1 MPRFGVAVERRVGA
15 RGNWSYGMGIGEACS
30 IGAALSWAGGVIVYK
45 RLGETLAPSTL
56 NLVKNV
62 LVLGMILPTVP
73 LVHGFALPALSANAI
88 GLALLSGVLGIALA
102 DTLYFKALNTLG
114 AGRMGIVGNFY
125 SPFVIML
132 SFAFLGE
139 RLNGLQLAGFALV
152 SGGVLIVSA
161 SDPHKRLSKAELRRG
176 ALLGVTAVLL
186 MASAIVMI
194 KRVLEGAPLFWIV
207 LLRLVG
213 GVAGMLAMF
222 AWRREP
228 LPIPGRTATKLNW
241 PLLLLAAFLGQ
252 YVSMALWMAGYKYT
266 EASVAAVL
274 NETASVFIVLLA
286 AMFLHEGLD
295 ARRLAGVT
303 CTLSGVACM
312 LAA

>member
-1 MPRFGVAVERRVGA
+1 
-15 RGNWSYGMGIGEACS
+15 MGIGEACS
-30 IGAALSWAGGVIVYK
+30 IGAALSWAAGVVIYK
-45 RLGETLAPSTL
+45 RLGESLAPGTL

-62 LVLGMILPTVP
+62 LVLAMIVPTVP
-73 LVHGFALPALSANAI
+73 LVHGFAMPSLSANAI
-88 GLALLSGVLGIALA
+88 LLALLSGVLGIAVA
-102 DTLYFKALNTLG
+102 DTLYFKALNALG
-114 AGRMGIVGNFY
+114 AGRMGVVGNFY
-125 SPFVIML
+125 SPFVIVL

-139 RLNGLQLAGFALV
+139 RLSALQLAGFALV
-152 SGGVLIVSA
+152 SGGVLIVS
-161 SDPHKRLSKAELRRG
+161 SHDPHRRLSKVELRHG
-176 ALLGVTAVLL
+176 ALLGVAAVLL
-186 MASAIVMI
+186 MAMAIVMI

-213 GVAGMLAMF
+213 GVAGMLALF

-228 LPIPGRTATKLNW
+228 LPIPGRTAAKIRW

-286 AMFLHEGLD
+286 ALFLHEGLD
-295 ARRLAGVT
+295 ARRLLGVT

>member
-1 MPRFGVAVERRVGA
+1 
-15 RGNWSYGMGIGEACS
+15 MGIGEACS

-45 RLGETLAPSTL
+45 RLGETLSPLTL
-56 NLVKNV
+56 NLAKNV
-62 LVLGMILPTVP
+62 LVLGMIAPTVL
-73 LVHGFALPALSANAI
+73 LVHGPQIPALPASAIALS
-88 GLALLSGVLGIALA
+88 LVSGVLGIAVA
-102 DTLYFKALNTLG
+102 DTLYFRALNTLG

-125 SPFVIML
+125 SPFVIVL
-132 SFAFLGE
+132 SFVLLGE

-152 SGGVLIVSA
+152 SGGVLIVS
-161 SDPHKRLSKAELRRG
+161 SHDPHKRLSRAELRRG
-176 ALLGVTAVLL
+176 AMLGVTAVLL
-186 MASAIVMI
+186 MASAIVMV
-194 KRVLEGAPLFWIV
+194 KRILEVQPLLWIV
-207 LLRLVG
+207 LLRLIG
-213 GVAGMLAMF
+213 GVVGMLVLF

-228 LPIPGRTATKLNW
+228 LPIPGRGIHLRW
-241 PLLLLAAFLGQ
+241 PLLVLAAFLGQ
-252 YVSMALWMAGYKYT
+252 YVSMVLWMAGYKYT

-286 AMFLHEGLD
+286 ALFLREGLD

>member
-1 MPRFGVAVERRVGA
+1 
-15 RGNWSYGMGIGEACS
+15 MGIGEASS
-30 IGAALSWAGGVIVYK
+30 IGAALSWAAGVIVYK
-45 RLGETLAPSTL
+45 RLGESLPPTTL

-62 LVLGMILPTVP
+62 LVIAMILPTVP
-73 LVHGFALPALSANAI
+73 LVHGFAWPALSANAI
-88 GLALLSGVLGIALA
+88 VLAIVSGALGIALA

-125 SPFVIML
+125 SPFVIVL

-161 SDPHKRLSKAELRRG
+161 NDPHKRLSKAELRRG
-176 ALLGVTAVLL
+176 ALLGVAAVLL

-213 GVAGMLAMF
+213 GLAGMLAIF

-228 LPIPGRTATKLNW
+228 LPIPGRTATKLRW

-266 EASVAAVL
+266 DASVAAVL

-295 ARRLAGVT
+295 ARRLLGVA

-312 LAA
+312 LIA

>member
-1 MPRFGVAVERRVGA
+1 
-15 RGNWSYGMGIGEACS
+15 MGIGEACS
-30 IGAALSWAGGVIVYK
+30 IGAALSWAAGVIVYK
-45 RLGETLAPSTL
+45 RLGESLAPGTL

-62 LVLGMILPTVP
+62 LVLAMIVPSVP
-73 LVHGFALPALSANAI
+73 LVHGFAMPALSANAVV
-88 GLALLSGVLGIALA
+88 LALLSGVLGIAVA

-114 AGRMGIVGNFY
+114 AGRMGVVGNFY
-125 SPFVIML
+125 SPFVIVL

-139 RLNGLQLAGFALV
+139 RLSALQLAGFALV
-152 SGGVLIVSA
+152 SGGVVIVSGH
-161 SDPHKRLSKAELRRG
+161 DPSRRLAKAELRRG
-176 ALLGVTAVLL
+176 ALLGVAAVLL
-186 MASAIVMI
+186 MAAAIVMI
-194 KRVLEGAPLFWIV
+194 KRVLESAPLFWIV

-213 GVAGMLAMF
+213 GVAGMLAVF

-228 LPIPGRTATKLNW
+228 LPFLGRQTPGRSAAKLRW

-286 AMFLHEGLD
+286 ALFLREGLD
-295 ARRLAGVT
+295 ARRLVGVT

>member
-1 MPRFGVAVERRVGA
+1 
-15 RGNWSYGMGIGEACS
+15 MGIGEACS

-45 RLGETLAPSTL
+45 RLGETLPPLTL
-56 NLVKNV
+56 NLVKNL
-62 LVLGMILPTVP
+62 LVLAMIAPTVP
-73 LVHGFALPALSANAI
+73 LVHGLALPALSTQAI
-88 GLALLSGVLGIALA
+88 ALAIVSGMLGIALA

-114 AGRMGIVGNFY
+114 AGRMGVVGNFY
-125 SPFVIML
+125 SPFVIVL
-132 SFAFLGE
+132 SFVLLGE
-139 RLNGLQLAGFALV
+139 RLNVLQMLGFVLV
-152 SGGVLIVSA
+152 SGGVLIVS
-161 SDPHKRLSKAELRRG
+161 SHDPQRKLPRELLRKG
-176 ALLGVTAVLL
+176 ALYGVAAVFL

-213 GVAGMLAMF
+213 GLAGMLAIF

-228 LPIPGRTATKLNW
+228 LPIPGRTATKLRW

-295 ARRLAGVT
+295 ARRLLGVA
-303 CTLSGVACM
+303 CTLSGVGCM

>member
-1 MPRFGVAVERRVGA
+1 MPRFGAVVQRRRAA
-15 RGNWSYGMGIGEACS
+15 RQTELGMGIGEACS

-45 RLGETLAPSTL
+45 RLGETLSPLQL

-62 LVLGMILPTVP
+62 LVLGMIAPTLL
-73 LVHGFALPALSANAI
+73 LVHGPEIPALPLSAIA
-88 GLALLSGVLGIALA
+88 LALISGVLGIALA
-102 DTLYFKALNTLG
+102 DTLYFRALNTLG

-125 SPFVIML
+125 SPFVIVL
-132 SFAFLGE
+132 SFVLLGE

-152 SGGVLIVSA
+152 SGGVLIVS
-161 SDPHKRLSKAELRRG
+161 SHDPHKRLSRAQLRRG
-176 ALLGVTAVLL
+176 AMLGVAAVLL
-186 MASAIVMI
+186 MASAIVMV
-194 KRVLEGAPLFWIV
+194 KRVLEVQPLLWIV

-213 GVAGMLAMF
+213 GVVGMLVLF

-228 LPIPGRTATKLNW
+228 LPIPGRGIHLRW
-241 PLLLLAAFLGQ
+241 PLLVLAAFLGQ
-252 YVSMALWMAGYKYT
+252 YVSMVLWMAGYKYT

-286 AMFLHEGLD
+286 ALFLHEGLD